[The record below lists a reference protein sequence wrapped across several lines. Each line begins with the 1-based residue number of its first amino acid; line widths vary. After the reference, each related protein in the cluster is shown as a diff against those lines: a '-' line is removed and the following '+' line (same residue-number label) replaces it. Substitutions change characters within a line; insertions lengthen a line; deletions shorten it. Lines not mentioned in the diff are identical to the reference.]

1 MVMFGIGGIFV
12 EVYRDFSLRAAPF
25 GLDTAREMIREVVG
39 YPLLAGARG
48 RAPAD
53 IEALAR
59 ALSLLSVYADRYRD
73 ELDSIDINPLIVLP
87 EGKGVVAV
95 DALVVPRGE

>member
-1 MVMFGIGGIFV
+1 M
-12 EVYRDFSLRAAPF
+12 
-25 GLDTAREMIREVVG
+25 DTAREMIREIVG

-59 ALSLLSVYADRYRD
+59 VLSLLSAYADRFRD

-87 EGKGVVAV
+87 EGRGVVAV
-95 DALVVPRGE
+95 DALVVPRSGD